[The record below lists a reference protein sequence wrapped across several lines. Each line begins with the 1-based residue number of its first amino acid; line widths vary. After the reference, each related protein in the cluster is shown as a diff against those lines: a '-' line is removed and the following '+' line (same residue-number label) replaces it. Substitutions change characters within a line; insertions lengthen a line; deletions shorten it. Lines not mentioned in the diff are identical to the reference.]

1 MREQTMPTLQDLMWT
16 RLSNIG
22 AIPCLHDDRRT
33 DRRVVRPA
41 GCFRARH
48 GERRERLDIAGSRV
62 LLRMGRPPL
71 RPDLARLDNQ
81 GVAVLQKI
89 NRQQQSLGKR
99 FGRYRLPS

>member
-1 MREQTMPTLQDLMWT
+1 MREQTMPAMQDLMWT

-48 GERRERLDIAGSRV
+48 GERRERVDMPVNRVVSRK
-62 LLRMGRPPL
+62 RWPSL

-89 NRQQQSLGKR
+89 NRQQRSLGKR